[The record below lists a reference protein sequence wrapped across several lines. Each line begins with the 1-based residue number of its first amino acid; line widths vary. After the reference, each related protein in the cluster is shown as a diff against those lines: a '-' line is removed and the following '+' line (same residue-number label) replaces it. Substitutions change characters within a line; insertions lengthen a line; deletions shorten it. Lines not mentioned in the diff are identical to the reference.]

1 MDPRRLSNMAQDH
14 QTVKVGFSVTNHY
27 SDKIRPRGRELLS
40 AYLESLEKSCK
51 YPFEVFIVDNQSKD
65 RLDESKLPDHYH
77 YRYVEDQSIGGLTH
91 AWNLGIYDAYSR
103 GCDIILNT
111 NEDLTFNETINNFIA
126 EIANHKHKD
135 VSLYGPMSDGVPTKH
150 QLAMGIVPIGE
161 NSMVEATTMEWDSRP
176 YYSLNGFFYGFT
188 REMYERFRYDHYN
201 MFSPLKWCSWNGQE
215 IEIHDRCV
223 QKGMRSFIVKSCWVP
238 HIKLKAWQH
247 FRSC

>member
-1 MDPRRLSNMAQDH
+1 MAQDH

-77 YRYVEDQSIGGLTH
+77 YQYVEDQSKGGLTN
-91 AWNLGIYDAYSR
+91 AWNLGIYRAYSR

-135 VSLYGPMSDGVPTKH
+135 VSLYGPMSDGVPTTH
-150 QLAMGIVPIGE
+150 QRSYNIIPAEDNDML
-161 NSMVEATTMEWDSRP
+161 EATNMPWDNRS

-201 MFSPLKWCSWNGQE
+201 MFSTAKWCSWNGQE
-215 IEIHDRCV
+215 IEIHDRCIP
-223 QKGMRSFIVKSCWVP
+223 KGMRSFIVRSCWVP